1 MHGVTPVGHFAQH
14 LNNVQG
20 SRKAEPY
27 FCDRTLVQSLVR
39 DAMVTDGLDRN
50 STVTSSGKED
60 KQYVSGEHAVRKH
73 EISRSNIILIF
84 SFYSAQCKRENYIDR
99 NKRKHI

>member
-1 MHGVTPVGHFAQH
+1 MRPKPPQPHHAMHGVTPVGHFAQH

-27 FCDRTLVQSLVR
+27 YCDRTLVQSLVR

-50 STVTSSGKED
+50 STGTSNGKED
-60 KQYVSGEHAVRKH
+60 KQYVSDNTCCIRKH
-73 EISRSNIILIF
+73 AFFLNFLLDLHTYPFLI
-84 SFYSAQCKRENYIDR
+84 
-99 NKRKHI
+99 